1 MNSFEDL
8 FFSWGASWQ
17 NSVIFP
23 FLILLFAGFVIG
35 FLFWRK
41 IKLTYLRW
49 FVLFLFSVLPAGLYF
64 AFYPIYQSDINND
77 YRVVKLDSASI
88 KSESSLE
95 VIVLPNCPFC
105 LQSIETIVKLKKRN
119 PKLSIAYKILSRKGM
134 GGDIEPLLKKNRI
147 QYSFIRNNSTLR
159 KITRGSFPTFILYK
173 AAGLQ
178 PCAT

>member
-1 MNSFEDL
+1 MNSFEEL

-17 NSVIFP
+17 NSVILP
-23 FLILLFAGFVIG
+23 FLILLFMGFVTG
-35 FLFWRK
+35 FFFWRK
-41 IKLTYLRW
+41 VKLVYVRW
-49 FVLFLFSVLPAGLYF
+49 FLLFLFSIVPASLYF

-77 YRVVKLDSASI
+77 YSVIKLDSASI
-88 KSESSLE
+88 KPESSLE

-147 QYSFIRNNSTLR
+147 EYSLFEIIQHSEKLLEGHFPLLFC
-159 KITRGSFPTFILYK
+159 TRLVV
-173 AAGLQ
+173 
-178 PCAT
+178 